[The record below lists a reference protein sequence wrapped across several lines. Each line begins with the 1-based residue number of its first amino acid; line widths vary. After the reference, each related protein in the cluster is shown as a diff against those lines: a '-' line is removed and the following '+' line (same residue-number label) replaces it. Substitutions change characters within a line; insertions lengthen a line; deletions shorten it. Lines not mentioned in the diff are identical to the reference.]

1 MRTITTTL
9 RLLVIL
15 TITTL
20 IGCNTGS
27 VQSTLEKIEQLNL
40 NTLDG
45 SITTYYPDG
54 YRDRAISVATL
65 LSASTDF
72 FEQEFGVRENF
83 TIALL
88 DSSTWVKVTEIP
100 YGLPFVSGPPNV
112 VCLPATSNHELAE
125 TIAASI
131 AGYDL
136 DSKHGISNREIVTL
150 FTDLIGFHELGHV
163 YTWASGIPTPNKW
176 IDEFAATYMAWAYLE
191 KTFPKAAAIW
201 VDAAHALANGIEPKH
216 TSLSEF
222 EARYVRVGIRN
233 YAWYQSVFLLR
244 VREVYELEGIDF
256 LGRMKNRNWEST
268 SGIHHLDEMQEM
280 VPGFT
285 NWAKSYRLLE

>member
-1 MRTITTTL
+1 M
-9 RLLVIL
+9 L
-15 TITTL
+15 TATTL

-27 VQSTLEKIEQLNL
+27 AQSTLEKIGQLHL
-40 NTLDG
+40 NALDG
-45 SITTYYPDG
+45 SVTTYYPDG
-54 YRDRAISVATL
+54 YRERATSVADL
-65 LSASTDF
+65 LAASTGF
-72 FEQEFGVRENF
+72 FEQEFGVRETF
-83 TIALL
+83 SIAVL
-88 DSSTWVKVTEIP
+88 DSASWVKVTEIP

-131 AGYDL
+131 AEHDL
-136 DSKHGISNREIVTL
+136 DSKHGMSNREIVTL

-176 IDEFAATYMAWAYLE
+176 IDEFAATYMAWAYLD
-191 KTFPKAAAIW
+191 KTFPKGAQIW
-201 VDAAHALANGIEPKH
+201 VDAAHALASEIHPGH

-256 LGRMKNRNWEST
+256 LGKMKNRNWSST
-268 SGIHHLDEMQEM
+268 AGIYFLDDMEEM
-280 VPGFT
+280 VPGFAT
-285 NWAKSYRLLE
+285 WARTYRLVE

>member
-1 MRTITTTL
+1 MHRYMRV
-9 RLLVIL
+9 LVIL
-15 TITTL
+15 MITSL
-20 IGCNTGS
+20 IGFNTGS
-27 VQSTLEKIEQLNL
+27 AQSTLEKIGQLHL

-45 SITTYYPDG
+45 GVSTYYPDG

-72 FEQEFGVRENF
+72 FEQEFGVRETF

-131 AGYDL
+131 DGYDL
-136 DSKHGISNREIVTL
+136 ESKHGMAHHEIVTL
-150 FTDLIGFHELGHV
+150 FTDLIGFHELGHL
-163 YTWASGIPTPNKW
+163 YTWSLDIPTPNKW
-176 IDEFAATYMAWAYLE
+176 IDEFAATYMAWAYLDR
-191 KTFPKAAAIW
+191 TFPKEALIW
-201 VDAAHALANGIEPKH
+201 VDAAHALANEIQPGH

-222 EARYVRVGIRN
+222 EALYYRVGIRN
-233 YAWYQSVFLLR
+233 YAWYQAVFLLR
-244 VREVYELEGIDF
+244 VRKVHDLEGTDF
-256 LGRMKNRNWEST
+256 LWKMKTRRWNSPT
-268 SGIHHLDEMQEM
+268 GSHHLGEMEEM
-280 VPGFT
+280 APGFT
-285 NWAKSYRLLE
+285 TWARRYRLVE